1 LSNKPLFK
9 RSSNDLNERM
19 VDSSFLAVIQYLFVF
34 NILTGQKLDLTE
46 PPSEKDFKPW
56 VITSTLSEEISTPLQ
71 FLLHQSTFWYWSV
84 CSQAVRIL
92 VCQTL
97 QDIMATLD
105 APSKRGLLL
114 SSWVR
119 RKKGGFQEAKPQQAK
134 EKLCWHWQG
143 TLNEAIE
150 SFRFEDEDDY
160 GNDILLSTVLF
171 FTTKVSTLISVE
183 GGKALSRSLNHKISN
198 IC

>member
-1 LSNKPLFK
+1 MVVLSL
-9 RSSNDLNERM
+9 
-19 VDSSFLAVIQYLFVF
+19 LAVIQYLFVF

-56 VITSTLSEEISTPLQ
+56 VITSTLSEEISTRLQ

-105 APSKRGLLL
+105 AASKKSLPL

-119 RKKGGFQEAKPQQAK
+119 RKKGGFEEARPEQAK
-134 EKLCWHWQG
+134 EKLCWQDALG
-143 TLNEAIE
+143 EAIE
-150 SFRFEDEDDY
+150 SSGFKDEEDY
-160 GNDILLSTVLF
+160 GDHIFLSYFLKGNTPESFIVLF
-171 FTTKVSTLISVE
+171 SAQKLARLFPLIAKS
-183 GGKALSRSLNHKISN
+183 
-198 IC
+198 